1 MDQNGARGE
10 ATGRR
15 EPSSIRAPHERATL
29 RGKEGKEKKE
39 ANAAAN
45 VSQHRGLRCS
55 LRSRAST
62 TTTTMTPTTTTTTT
76 TMTTTRAR
84 ARARAT
90 RTRGAHAYISGV
102 RARDVQSALHGYVGI
117 QEQPRVRDAFNLN
130 SRHRHVSYP
139 GRLVLLPRFPTSMSA
154 VRIRAVIPRRWSR

>member
-76 TMTTTRAR
+76 T
-84 ARARAT
+84 
-90 RTRGAHAYISGV
+90 ISGV